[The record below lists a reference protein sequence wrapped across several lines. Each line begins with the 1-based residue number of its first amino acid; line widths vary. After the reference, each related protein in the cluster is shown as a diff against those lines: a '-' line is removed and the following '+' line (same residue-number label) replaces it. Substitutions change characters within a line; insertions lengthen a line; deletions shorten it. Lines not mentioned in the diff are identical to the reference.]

1 MRGGV
6 GWICVTAAGRYQ
18 DYDGDKGGSIR
29 ILAACN
35 SNANYSVN
43 DPIARTI
50 DPYSLTLQSKHSLS
64 PGRLNGSR
72 ICSRFAAKP
81 VPSPLHAK
89 GNRIPH
95 HRSLRNSHQIS
106 PFLESNTHSLSRHP
120 ITTSYNATTFITH
133 SHCSLPHTHPTTR
146 PSPELAL
153 DTTIVNAV
161 DTRSTTQHDTTTKTD
176 SRPTTTR
183 LDV

>member
-89 GNRIPH
+89 GIPH

-106 PFLESNTHSLSRHP
+106 PFLDQTLTPSADILSRHR
-120 ITTSYNATTFITH
+120 TTQPH
-133 SHCSLPHTHPTTR
+133 SLPTATVHYPTHILRPVLPPSWLWIR
-146 PSPELAL
+146 PS
-153 DTTIVNAV
+153 
-161 DTRSTTQHDTTTKTD
+161 STQ
-176 SRPTTTR
+176 
-183 LDV
+183 